1 LDEEDA
7 PAPIDGP
14 RSASP
19 ADRAKARVVDRLA
32 TEHFLRS
39 ARGLSD
45 QAGRDLF
52 KGLTLR
58 AILAAN
64 IGHVEQQP
72 ETSARYAALDQ
83 VPPDE
88 LLRPVS
94 VLAIAG
100 SLGLPYET
108 TRRYVAALIGEGA
121 CVRVKGGIVASPTT
135 LAGPEAEQSMLA
147 SLANV
152 RRLLRAL
159 KRAGVTLD

>member
-1 LDEEDA
+1 LDEEEA
-7 PAPIDGP
+7 PATIDG
-14 RSASP
+14 RASASP

-45 QAGRDLF
+45 QTGRDLF
-52 KGLTLR
+52 KGLILR

-64 IGHVEQQP
+64 IGHIDQQP

-83 VPPDE
+83 IPPDE

-108 TRRYVAALIGEGA
+108 TRRYVGALIAEGA
-121 CVRVKGGIVASPTT
+121 CARVRGGIVASPTT
-135 LAGPEAEQSMLA
+135 LVGPDAEQAMLA
-147 SLANV
+147 NLANV
-152 RRLLRAL
+152 RRLVRAL

>member
-1 LDEEDA
+1 MDEEDA
-7 PAPIDGP
+7 SVPIDGQP
-14 RSASP
+14 AASP

-39 ARGLSD
+39 ARGLGD

-52 KGLTLR
+52 KALTLR
-58 AILAAN
+58 AIVAAN
-64 IGHVEQQP
+64 IGHIDQQP

-83 VPPDE
+83 VPPDD
-88 LLRPVS
+88 LVRPVS

-121 CVRVKGGIVASPTT
+121 CRRVKGGIVASPAT
-135 LAGPEAEQSMLA
+135 LVGPDAEQAMLA

-152 RRLLRAL
+152 RRLVRAL